1 MRCSRFV
8 MTCCGVSFCLRPAD
22 GFFFF
27 FCLETKEKETK
38 RKIQGWTSPGLLRKG
53 RSGAV
58 KPNSLR
64 FTTLRQ
70 GFPTPPVHSSAHA
83 PPPRPFHYTPRRFAV
98 GFLLLVFYSPMRF
111 AVGFGF
117 LLSFSLLLCLVVC
130 FWAWIMAFVLFC
142 FWWFS
147 LFSDFLLLKRLL

>member
-1 MRCSRFV
+1 
-8 MTCCGVSFCLRPAD
+8 MTCCSVSFCLCLAD

-83 PPPRPFHYTPRRFAV
+83 PPPRPFHYTPMRFAV
-98 GFLLLVFYSPMRF
+98 GFLFLGFYSPMRF

-117 LLSFSLLLCLVVC
+117 LLLFSLLLCLVVC
-130 FWAWIMAFVLFC
+130 FWAWIMAFGLFC

-147 LFSDFLLLKRLL
+147 LFYNFLLLKWLL

>member
-1 MRCSRFV
+1 MRCSRLV
-8 MTCCGVSFCLRPAD
+8 MTCCSVSFCLCLAD

-83 PPPRPFHYTPRRFAV
+83 PPPRPFHYTP
-98 GFLLLVFYSPMRF
+98 MRF

-117 LLSFSLLLCLVVC
+117 LLLFSLLCLVVC
-130 FWAWIMAFVLFC
+130 FWAWIMAFGLFC
-142 FWWFS
+142 FLVICFVLWFS
-147 LFSDFLLLKRLL
+147 FVKVIVVIGWFSVFRFWIVKFK